1 MKLIT
6 KPNLDAP
13 DDFYE
18 ALIDTHRDLP
28 IAQSHELNA
37 RLVLLLAN
45 HIGALDV
52 LREALLAARDAVDPT
67 TERRLNPSTGE
78 SAP

>member
-1 MKLIT
+1 MELIT
-6 KPNLDAP
+6 TPNLDAP

-18 ALIDTHRDLP
+18 ALIDTHKDLDT
-28 IAQSHELNA
+28 AGSHALNA

-52 LREALLAARDAVDPT
+52 LRQAMRLAR
-67 TERRLNPSTGE
+67 E
-78 SAP
+78 SG